1 MAHIQ
6 YKNPETAVASTN
18 TSGNKIRTEANKLIR
33 DNEFEFHEHDIFE
46 VGKIFLDKKEIKKTF
61 GITKQE
67 KYYGGI
73 QGRYVHDNTQSVL
86 PTADSPVIPL
96 DPNIRLYPV
105 IGEYVVCIN
114 HMGRTYYKTI
124 INWDNNPNNN
134 IQQGLASSNRRLRR
148 FKNHT
153 IYTKEKDYHRNT
165 HANPGDLIIQG
176 RYGSSISLGA
186 QQLTEP
192 SIKLVAGVKQNSGE
206 FDINKD
212 GASIYI
218 QDGGSVD
225 VKNPNKK
232 FKQYPVVGSKVV
244 INADEIVLNAR
255 NNLKLVSGNRTEILG
270 KDIELK
276 HNKGGS
282 IFTGETKE
290 LLDNTRDR
298 VKNEVIR
305 EIEECI
311 QQILLIT
318 DKAQEDFERVSKLIE
333 KLQNI
338 PELSRDAVDRI
349 LGAEISIN
357 NENFTK
363 LQNKYNKLSEEMDEL
378 AAEERDLAAA
388 GLPSKDPV
396 KRVRI
401 LVEKANL
408 IRQFADIQQMF
419 RPNIKLGKP
428 SE

>member
-1 MAHIQ
+1 MAHIE

-18 TSGNKIRTEANKLIR
+18 TSGNKIRAEANKLIR

-46 VGKIFLDKKEIKKTF
+46 VEKIFLDKKEIKKTF

-73 QGRYVHDNTQSVL
+73 QGKYVHDNTQPVL
-86 PTADSPVIPL
+86 PTTDSPVIPL
-96 DPNIRLYPV
+96 DPNIRLYPI

-124 INWDNNPNNN
+124 VNWDNNPNNN
-134 IQQGLASSNRRLRR
+134 IQQGLAYSNRRLRR
-148 FKNHT
+148 FKDHS
-153 IYTKEKDYHRNT
+153 IYTKKKDYHRNA

-186 QQLTEP
+186 QQLTKP
-192 SIKLVAGVKQNSGE
+192 SIKLVAGVKRNSGK

-218 QDGGSVD
+218 QDGGSVN
-225 VKNPNKK
+225 VKNPNEK
-232 FKQYPVVGSKVV
+232 FKEYPVVGSKVV

-255 NNLKLVSGNRTEILG
+255 TNLKLVAGSVTEVLG
-270 KDIELK
+270 KHVELK
-276 HNKGGS
+276 HNKGGDV
-282 IFTGETKE
+282 FVGETKE

-311 QQILLIT
+311 EQILLIT
-318 DKAQEDFERVSKLIE
+318 DKTQEDFERVEKLIE
-333 KLQNI
+333 KLTNI
-338 PELSRDAVDRI
+338 KEIGRDAVDRI
-349 LGAEISIN
+349 LGAEITIN
-357 NENFTK
+357 SENFAKLTK
-363 LQNKYNKLSEEMDEL
+363 RFDKIVAELPTIPGNDPVRLARVSVEL
-378 AAEERDLAAA
+378 AQVLREFAN
-388 GLPSKDPV
+388 V
-396 KRVRI
+396 KE
-401 LVEKANL
+401 L
-408 IRQFADIQQMF
+408 F
-419 RPNIKLGKP
+419 RPNFKLGKP

>member
-134 IQQGLASSNRRLRR
+134 IQQGLASTNRRLRR
-148 FKNHT
+148 FNDHT
-153 IYTKEKDYHRNT
+153 IYTNKKDYHRNT

-186 QQLTEP
+186 QQLTKP

-206 FDINKD
+206 FNINKD

-255 NNLKLVSGNRTEILG
+255 KNLKLVAGSVTEVLG
-270 KDIELK
+270 KHVELK
-276 HNKGGS
+276 HNKGGTVE
-282 IFTGETKE
+282 INETKE

-311 QQILLIT
+311 EQILLIT
-318 DKAQEDFERVSKLIE
+318 DKTQEDFERVEKLIG

-338 PELSRDAVDRI
+338 KDIPRDVVDRI
-349 LGAEISIN
+349 TGSEITLNAEK
-357 NENFTK
+357 FKK
-363 LQNKYNKLSEEMDEL
+363 LQDDYNRLTEEMGRIPDKT
-378 AAEERDLAAA
+378 
-388 GLPSKDPV
+388 KDPV
-396 KRVRI
+396 KVARI
-401 LVEKANL
+401 LGEMANVM
-408 IRQFADIQQMF
+408 RQFANVKELF
-419 RPNIKLGKP
+419 RPNFKLGKP

>member
-1 MAHIQ
+1 MAHRN
-6 YKNPETAVASTN
+6 YTNTNTAGAST
-18 TSGNKIRTEANKLIR
+18 SKQGNQIRAEANKLIR
-33 DNEFEFHEHDIFE
+33 DNEFEFYEQDILE
-46 VGKIFLDKKEIKKTF
+46 VEKIFLDKKEIRKEF

-86 PTADSPVIPL
+86 PTPNSPIIPL

-105 IGEYVVCIN
+105 IGEYVICIN
-114 HMGRTYYKTI
+114 FLNRTYYKTI

-134 IQQGLASSNRRLRR
+134 IQQGLASSNRRLKR

-153 IYTKEKDYHRNT
+153 IYTNKKDYHRNT

-192 SIKLVAGVKQNSGE
+192 SIKLVAGVKQNSGK

-218 QDGGSVD
+218 QDGGSVN

-232 FKQYPVVGSKVV
+232 FKEYPVVGSKVV

-255 NNLKLVSGNRTEILG
+255 KNLKLVSGNVTEVLG
-270 KDIELK
+270 KHVELK
-276 HNKGGS
+276 HNKGGTVE
-282 IFTGETKE
+282 INETKE

-298 VKNEVIR
+298 IKNEVIR
-305 EIEECI
+305 EIEQCI
-311 QQILLIT
+311 EQILLIT
-318 DKAQEDFERVSKLIE
+318 DKAQEDFERVSKLIN
-333 KLQNI
+333 KLTNI
-338 PELSRDAVDRI
+338 REIGRDVVDRI
-349 LGAEISIN
+349 TGSEITINSEKFAKLTQKFDKIVAELPTIPPNDPVRLARVSV
-357 NENFTK
+357 
-363 LQNKYNKLSEEMDEL
+363 EL
-378 AAEERDLAAA
+378 AQVLREFAN
-388 GLPSKDPV
+388 V
-396 KRVRI
+396 KE
-401 LVEKANL
+401 L
-408 IRQFADIQQMF
+408 F
-419 RPNIKLGKP
+419 RPNFRLGKP